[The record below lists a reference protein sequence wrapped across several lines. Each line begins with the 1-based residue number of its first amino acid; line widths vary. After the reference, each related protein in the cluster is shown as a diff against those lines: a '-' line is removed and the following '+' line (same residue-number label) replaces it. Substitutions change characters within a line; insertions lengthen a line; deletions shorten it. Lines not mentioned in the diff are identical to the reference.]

1 MGGLDEVEEYVL
13 LRPERV
19 TSEVLPACL
28 HAECTRAEPF
38 ISTIECRW
46 KSRLVMPSCGSFQS
60 IQARP
65 WRGHFGSPRRGRL
78 RCRRSVGSLSEIC
91 RRSGGSLSEIC
102 RKSVGNLSE
111 VCRKSVGLSEACR
124 RSVGNLSEVC
134 RKSVGNLSEISDG
147 VSNAI
152 KTDAPTVGNLS
163 ETFRHTLTVGNL
175 AEPVGIFL
183 SGTFGSSHRIV
194 PVRPQHCPYS
204 QACCSASMV
213 RPVGKT
219 EDPAC
224 QAESCNVLHV
234 I

>member
-91 RRSGGSLSEIC
+91 RRSGGSPSEIC
-102 RKSVGNLSE
+102 RKSVGSLSE
-111 VCRKSVGLSEACR
+111 VCRSVGS
-124 RSVGNLSEVC
+124 LSEVC

-175 AEPVGIFL
+175 AEPVGNFRAHSEAPIAL
-183 SGTFGSSHRIV
+183 CLLDRSIARIV
-194 PVRPQHCPYS
+194 KLAVQRAWFAQWGKPRTPRVRLSLVMYC
-204 QACCSASMV
+204 M
-213 RPVGKT
+213 
-219 EDPAC
+219 
-224 QAESCNVLHV
+224 
-234 I
+234 